1 MVSVSQLYSA
11 EDIFKRIE
19 KPLKQVIVD
28 PAGRE
33 ELEQVI
39 ETAAKKVVGNLMY
52 DMKEQLEMEEWEN
65 YMSMIQRIMN
75 GRER

>member
-1 MVSVSQLYSA
+1 M
-11 EDIFKRIE
+11 
-19 KPLKQVIVD
+19 D

>member
-1 MVSVSQLYSA
+1 
-11 EDIFKRIE
+11 
-19 KPLKQVIVD
+19 
-28 PAGRE
+28 
-33 ELEQVI
+33 
-39 ETAAKKVVGNLMY
+39 MY